1 MFLFEMNHL
10 YSQTQFSGGKNGK
23 YIAKK
28 APNAETNVT
37 WGAERWF
44 TRFKVVSTNK
54 LYYKIYAEY

>member
-28 APNAETNVT
+28 ALNAETNVT
-37 WGAERWF
+37 WVQNVGLQGL
-44 TRFKVVSTNK
+44 K
-54 LYYKIYAEY
+54 LFQLINYII